1 MLSKALD
8 DGLNCIHFHKVKQEE
23 LCILLRGYHT
33 PEELYAL
40 LHYVVGYSHN
50 FKNFVYEYYKEVC
63 NVQDFAALANMNVR
77 SFQRKFKEEFKV
89 SAHDWLK
96 ERRAERILH
105 DLRNT
110 NKSFAEIAEDYGF
123 SASSYFITFCKRY
136 FGQTPKQLRLH
147 SEALYSDSQ
156 GEPASPAEA
165 GEALE
170 TGVSAE
176 SFRADAPLW
185 ESDSIKL

>member
-1 MLSKALD
+1 M
-8 DGLNCIHFHKVKQEE
+8 
-23 LCILLRGYHT
+23 
-33 PEELYAL
+33 
-40 LHYVVGYSHN
+40 GYSHN

-147 SEALYSDSQ
+147 SEALYSDAQ
-156 GEPASPAEA
+156 GEPASPSEA

-176 SFRADAPLW
+176 SFRADAPLR